1 MELKAMSNEHSEVNC
16 PGIKEYAADDL
27 LDMLHVVIGE
37 GRGLLSI
44 ASHIDEDVKVVTNL

>member
-1 MELKAMSNEHSEVNC
+1 MSNEHSEVNC